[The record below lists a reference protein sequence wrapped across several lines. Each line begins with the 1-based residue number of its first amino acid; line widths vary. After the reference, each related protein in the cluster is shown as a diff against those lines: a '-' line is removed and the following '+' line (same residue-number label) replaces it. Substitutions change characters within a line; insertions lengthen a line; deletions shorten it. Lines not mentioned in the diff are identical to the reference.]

1 MAIKRLVDTSF
12 WTDGKVDEFTPE
24 DKYFMLYL
32 LTNPFTTQLGIY
44 ELSIKQAAFQMGY
57 SVEAVQALIERFEN
71 KYHMIIFSKETNE
84 VAIKNF
90 LRHSIVKGGKP
101 VEDCIRKE
109 MLKVKNRSLIDA
121 VFNHIADKSDLNQ
134 TVKKIVNDFVNE
146 NVNENVNDNEII
158 NNNDNNNEFDND
170 NDNDNERIVPRIVD
184 ESSITALFNSLCPS
198 FPKVEVLSDDMK
210 TDLAESLNR
219 YTDEQIK
226 AVFEKAEKSS
236 FLKGK
241 SKSKWKASFDWLI
254 KAENIAKVLNGN
266 FDDAKDESNSN
277 GASYDLEKFRRD
289 SIEKTPVYAR
299 NNPDVQARADAL
311 KQQLAEGSA

>member
-71 KYHMIIFSKETNE
+71 KYHVIIFSKETSE
-84 VAIKNF
+84 IAIKNF

-134 TVKKIVNDFVNE
+134 TVKKIVN
-146 NVNENVNDNEII
+146 EII
-158 NNNDNNNEFDND
+158 NNNDNNNEINNDND
-170 NDNDNERIVPRIVD
+170 NDNDNERIVPRFVG
-184 ESSITALFNSLCPS
+184 ESSAETKIIDLFHSLCPS
-198 FPKVEVLSDDMK
+198 FSKVQVLSETMK
-210 TDLAESLNR
+210 EDLAESLKL
-219 YTDEQIK
+219 YSVEQIK
-226 AVFEKAEKSS
+226 AAFEKAEKSS

-241 SKSKWKASFDWLI
+241 KESDWKASFDWLI
-254 KAENIAKVLNGN
+254 RADNIAKVLNGN
-266 FDDAKDESNSN
+266 FDDNNNSSN
-277 GASYDLEKFRRD
+277 GRSYDLDAWERMQTK
-289 SIEKTPVYAR
+289 KPLVYAK
-299 NNPDVQARADAL
+299 NKPEVQARAEAL
-311 KQQLAEGSA
+311 RQQLAEGSV

>member
-71 KYHMIIFSKETNE
+71 KYSVIIFSKETSE
-84 VAIKNF
+84 IAIKNF

-134 TVKKIVNDFVNE
+134 TVKKIVN
-146 NVNENVNDNEII
+146 EII

-170 NDNDNERIVPRIVD
+170 NDNDNDNERIVPRFVD
-184 ESSITALFNSLCPS
+184 ESSAETKIIDLFHSLCPS
-198 FPKVEVLSDDMK
+198 FLKVEVLSEDMK
-210 TDLAESLNR
+210 ADLAESLTK
-219 YTDEQIK
+219 YTEEQFK

-241 SKSKWKASFDWLI
+241 GKNKWKASFYWLI

-266 FDDAKDESNSN
+266 FDDNEEKGKSS
-277 GASYDLEKFRRD
+277 GASYDLEAFTRMSR
-289 SIEKTPVYAR
+289 EKEPVYAKDS
-299 NNPDVQARADAL
+299 PKVQARADAL
-311 KQQLAEGSA
+311 KQQLTEGSV

>member
-44 ELSIKQAAFQMGY
+44 ELSAKQAAFQMGY

-71 KYHMIIFSKETNE
+71 KYGVIIFSKETSE
-84 VAIKNF
+84 IAIKNF

-109 MLKVKNRSLIDA
+109 MLKVKNRSLIAA

-134 TVKKIVNDFVNE
+134 TVKKIVND
-146 NVNENVNDNEII
+146 II
-158 NNNDNNNEFDND
+158 NNNEFENDNDND
-170 NDNDNERIVPRIVD
+170 NDNDNERIVVRFVD
-184 ESSITALFNSLCPS
+184 ESSIADVFRLNCPS
-198 FPKVEVLSDDMK
+198 FSEVEVLTEDMK

-219 YTDEQIK
+219 YTDEQIIAAFK
-226 AVFEKAEKSS
+226 KAENSS

-241 SKSKWKASFDWLI
+241 GKSSWKASFDWLI

-266 FDDAKDESNSN
+266 YDDNSSNLN
-277 GASYDLEKFRRD
+277 QPSYDREAWDRMQLEKV
-289 SIEKTPVYAR
+289 PVYVKDD
-299 NNPDVQARADAL
+299 PELQAKAEAL
-311 KQQLAEGSA
+311 KEKLLKV

>member
-44 ELSIKQAAFQMGY
+44 ELSVKQAAFQMGY

-71 KYHMIIFSKETNE
+71 KYGVIIFSKETNE
-84 VAIKNF
+84 IAIKNF

-109 MLKVKNRSLIDA
+109 MLRVKNRSLIDA

-134 TVKKIVNDFVNE
+134 TVKKIVN
-146 NVNENVNDNEII
+146 EII
-158 NNNDNNNEFDND
+158 NNNDNNNDND
-170 NDNDNERIVPRIVD
+170 NDNDNERIVPRFVD
-184 ESSITALFNSLCPS
+184 ESSAETKIIDLFHSLCPS
-198 FPKVEVLSDDMK
+198 FPKVQVLSETMK
-210 TDLAESLNR
+210 EDLAESLKL
-219 YTDEQIK
+219 YSIEQIK
-226 AVFEKAEKSS
+226 AAFEKAEKSS

-241 SKSKWKASFDWLI
+241 KESDWKASFDWLI
-254 KAENIAKVLNGN
+254 RAENIAKVLNGN
-266 FDDAKDESNSN
+266 YDDSEETSKSS
-277 GASYDLEKFRRD
+277 GASYDLDAWERMSANK
-289 SIEKTPVYAR
+289 PLVYAR
-299 NNPDVQARADAL
+299 DNPDVQARADAL
-311 KQQLAEGSA
+311 RQQLAEG

>member
-12 WTDGKVDEFTPE
+12 WTDGKVDDFTPE

-44 ELSIKQAAFQMGY
+44 EFSVKQAAFQMGY

-71 KYHMIIFSKETNE
+71 KYRVIIFSKETNE
-84 VAIKNF
+84 IAIKNF
-90 LRHSIVKGGKP
+90 LRHSIIKGGKP

-109 MLKVKNRSLIDA
+109 MLKVKNKYLIDA
-121 VFNHIADKSDLNQ
+121 VFKHIANKNDLNQ
-134 TVKKIVNDFVNE
+134 TVKKIVND
-146 NVNENVNDNEII
+146 II

-184 ESSITALFNSLCPS
+184 ESLIINFFHSLCPS
-198 FPKVEVLSDDMK
+198 FSKVEVLSETMK
-210 TDLAESLNR
+210 EDLAESLNQ

-226 AVFEKAEKSS
+226 AAFEKAEKSS
-236 FLKGK
+236 FLKGNNER
-241 SKSKWKASFDWLI
+241 KWKASFDWLI

-266 FDDAKDESNSN
+266 YDNNEAKGNGSGMYTHSVDYVAMQRMEDE
-277 GASYDLEKFRRD
+277 KP
-289 SIEKTPVYAR
+289 IVYAR
-299 NNPDVQARADAL
+299 DNKEVQARADAL
-311 KQQLAEGSA
+311 KQRIAEGSV